1 MKCICGHNII
11 LLTFVLYPGT
21 KNSDIIGYLL
31 CCTNL
36 KKCGL
41 NSNWQ
46 KSRSDAKI
54 EIERKLRYVEK
65 KAHSVGR

>member
-1 MKCICGHNII
+1 MKCICGHDAVLI
-11 LLTFVLYPGT
+11 TFVLYPST
-21 KNSDIIGYLL
+21 ENSEAIRYLF

-46 KSRSDAKI
+46 KGRSDAKR
-54 EIERKLRYVEK
+54 EM
-65 KAHSVGR
+65 